1 VWDLTNLTTQELADG
16 LQFLQDNTWL
26 DRQTRALF
34 VSLVVY
40 NANFNLYAVLNFQL
54 ELSLAGVITPKYY
67 LQTVKMDLFRSWDN
81 TFEDKLTLI
90 VEGIMYLGM
99 FYYLF
104 NEFIELRSVYSAT
117 GSARG
122 YFGDFWNVID
132 WTLILL
138 SFFALIMRI
147 QFFLRPVVQNFDPFT
162 PEYVELQREARMY
175 NDSFAYDAVAASFG
189 IFKIF
194 RFFELQRNL
203 LILRES
209 ITRGL
214 SDLSIFTFM
223 MVFIIAGFSFSGMN
237 IFGQENEEY
246 VNFQTT
252 FITLFLTVLGEF
264 DFDAL
269 ISVNMVFGYLFF
281 LLYQIFVFLVMLN
294 IFLAILNDAYIA
306 IKFKFDAEELEEPPP
321 PLTIK
326 QRWEKF
332 RAWLRQRHLDQRI
345 EALRKQQRQREL
357 VEKRAER
364 KVNEAR
370 TRTLKAMGVDPE
382 QQARGQGGG
391 GGGND
396 SALLRTE
403 EL

>member
-1 VWDLTNLTTQELADG
+1 MGSHLTPICQIFVFLVPPTPPWDPTPHPD
-16 LQFLQDNTWL
+16 DTW
-26 DRQTRALF
+26 
-34 VSLVVY
+34 
-40 NANFNLYAVLNFQL
+40 
-54 ELSLAGVITPKYY
+54 
-67 LQTVKMDLFRSWDN
+67 
-81 TFEDKLTLI
+81 
-90 VEGIMYLGM
+90 
-99 FYYLF
+99 
-104 NEFIELRSVYSAT
+104 
-117 GSARG
+117 
-122 YFGDFWNVID
+122 
-132 WTLILL
+132 
-138 SFFALIMRI
+138 
-147 QFFLRPVVQNFDPFT
+147 
-162 PEYVELQREARMY
+162 
-175 NDSFAYDAVAASFG
+175 
-189 IFKIF
+189 
-194 RFFELQRNL
+194 
-203 LILRES
+203 
-209 ITRGL
+209 
-214 SDLSIFTFM
+214 
-223 MVFIIAGFSFSGMN
+223 
-237 IFGQENEEY
+237 
-246 VNFQTT
+246 
-252 FITLFLTVLGEF
+252 
-264 DFDAL
+264 
-269 ISVNMVFGYLFF
+269 
-281 LLYQIFVFLVMLN
+281 QIFVFLVMLN